1 MNNISI
7 VIPARYNSSR
17 FPGKPLAKILGK
29 EMIVRVCDICSKVLK
44 RKNIY
49 VATDDN
55 RISAVV
61 KKKGYNFIKTK
72 EGCLTGTDRVF
83 YASKK
88 IKSNLIINVQGDEP
102 IIDSAD
108 INKIIKAKKKFPHHV
123 ICGFNKITLLEAKN
137 KNIPK
142 VVFNKNFDMIYM
154 SRAVIPEN
162 KPKNKKNYEIYKQVC
177 IYAFNKKQLAKYGNL
192 KRKGT
197 LEKIE
202 DIELLRFL
210 DLNIPIKMIKVNNR
224 SIAVDVIKDIK
235 KVESFLKT

>member
-137 KNIPK
+137 K
-142 VVFNKNFDMIYM
+142 
-154 SRAVIPEN
+154 
-162 KPKNKKNYEIYKQVC
+162 KNYEIYKQVC